1 MPFGFMDWN
10 SLGDTAT
17 KMYNRLN
24 PIQEPQS
31 PVFDFNYET
40 PALDAYQK
48 HVSALP
54 DYNNY
59 KPSALRRIAGALGG
73 FSTGWTR
80 GPSAGFDVAQKI
92 VRAPYDNALEQWQR
106 QGQGL
111 ASAAQAE
118 ASSGRN
124 EANRQSALMKYYGT
138 LNTNQ
143 TRDNIANNNNA
154 TKEKIADQRN
164 DYLMA
169 QLAQNGLDQDFGNPV
184 VNSSGQVVVV
194 SKKTGKPVTIGTAG
208 EFFGPKQVADEA
220 WRRAKLAADTQV
232 TTTGMRTSS
241 AESIA
246 AANNANDLEVA
257 GVNQAGAT
265 QRTQMTLDAPSKQVI
280 GDDKKIQSF
289 VIMNPEFV
297 NEQIVKPQTDSYGK
311 PTGKYYIDFDVAR
324 QKPDVYSKF
333 QAKFGEF
340 GTQRRVAPPA
350 KFTAPAAPKP
360 TTATP
365 NLKYRKVNP

>member
-1 MPFGFMDWN
+1 MDWN

-73 FSTGWTR
+73 FSTGWTK
-80 GPSAGFDVAQKI
+80 GPSAGFDVAEKI
-92 VRAPYDNALEQWQR
+92 VQAPYNNALTQWQR

-118 ASSGRN
+118 AASGKN

-138 LNTNQ
+138 LNTNNNRREMN
-143 TRDNIANNNNA
+143 TENNN
-154 TKEKIADQRN
+154 TKQTIA
-164 DYLMA
+164 A
-169 QLAQNGLDQDFGNPV
+169 QKTNILAEQLRQAGLDKELSAPIID
-184 VNSSGQVVVV
+184 SDGQAFAY
-194 SKKTGKPVTIGTAG
+194 SKKTGELIQLGP
-208 EFFGPKQVADEA
+208 ENNFFGDAQKAAAAMERVKAQVQGSLGVANINAGSRAQVANINA
-220 WRRAKLAADTQV
+220 
-232 TTTGMRTSS
+232 
-241 AESIA
+241 
-246 AANNANDLEVA
+246 ANDLEVA

-340 GTQRRVAPPA
+340 GTQRRVTPPA
-350 KFTAPAAPKP
+350 RFTAPAAPKP
-360 TTATP
+360 TTTTP